1 MKQNILR
8 MTLACGMLCTLFS
21 SCSKK
26 NNSWDD
32 SKSSSSYRYK
42 HSQSLWGN
50 DGDQQLASADEFDGP
65 AQEDFIPL
73 RDEDLKSQFA
83 DGAIP
88 QSRHSPG
95 EAGSGIPGIDQFY
108 NPTADL
114 ATVFRN
120 VYFNTDDYIVRGQ
133 DSLAALDRIAAYL
146 KSHPNT
152 YVFVE
157 GHCDERG
164 PEAYN
169 LSLGA
174 RRANAIRSTLVKK
187 GADLNQVHTISYGKE
202 RPADTSHTSDAWT
215 KNRRAQFKIFQR

>member
-1 MKQNILR
+1 MKNNILWIAV
-8 MTLACGMLCTLFS
+8 ACSSLSLFVS

-26 NNSWDD
+26 SKTWDD
-32 SKSSSSYRYK
+32 STASGSYRYK

-50 DGDQQLASADEFDGP
+50 DGQGDEM

-88 QSRHSPG
+88 QAKNDLGMGGVPG
-95 EAGSGIPGIDQFY
+95 MDQFRT
-108 NPTADL
+108 PSAEL
-114 ATVFRN
+114 AAIFSQLH
-120 VYFNTDDYIVRGQ
+120 FNTDDHILR
-133 DSLAALDRIAAYL
+133 SKEALAAVDRIGAYL
-146 KSHPNT
+146 KNHPNML
-152 YVFVE
+152 VVVE

-174 RRANAIRSTLVKK
+174 RRANYVRSLLVKK
-187 GADLNQVHTISYGKE
+187 GADLNQIHTISYGKE
-202 RPADTSHTSDAWT
+202 KPSVSGHDPDSWS
-215 KNRRAQFKIFQR
+215 KNRRAEFKILQR